1 MDTMMTATP
10 FRAEE
15 ITINC
20 RVNPS
25 WIRISILTL
34 ITTLFSWLAFGLF
47 CSLVD
52 GSLSFGQALVTPIAL
67 IFVVMEAVAV
77 FIRIRNRDTEVTEHL
92 SADAE
97 LA

>member
-34 ITTLFSWLAFGLF
+34 ITIGMMFWNRKLIVADEKKSN
-47 CSLVD
+47 
-52 GSLSFGQALVTPIAL
+52 GQQ
-67 IFVVMEAVAV
+67 
-77 FIRIRNRDTEVTEHL
+77 D
-92 SADAE
+92 
-97 LA
+97 

>member
-34 ITTLFSWLAFGLF
+34 ITTLF

-77 FIRIRNRDTEVTEHL
+77 FIRIRNRDTEVTGHL

>member
-1 MDTMMTATP
+1 MDTMMTAAP
-10 FRAEE
+10 FRAEK

-20 RVNPS
+20 RVNPN

-34 ITTLFSWLAFGLF
+34 ITTLFCWLAFGLF

-52 GSLSFGQALVTPIAL
+52 GSLGFGRALVTPLAL
-67 IFVVMEAVAV
+67 IFVVMEAIAV
-77 FIRIRNRDTEVTEHL
+77 FIRIRNRDTEVTGRL

-97 LA
+97 RA